1 MVINLSTFM
10 RYSLMHSEKEMV
22 SFARELDNIKLY
34 LSIEKVR
41 FGRKL
46 NAEFEIDP
54 VCLEAEIPNMILQ
67 PLFENAIKYGVYETT
82 DQVIIKTTCT
92 CEGNAIKISILN
104 DYDASSIKRKG
115 EGIGLRNIR
124 KRMEIIY
131 NQPDLIKITDRK
143 TCFEVQLVIPQK
155 TSSVMSEKLQTI
167 IIEDEELARNLL
179 RSYLKDHPDIE
190 IIGECENGFD
200 GVKAINDKKPDL
212 VFLDIQ
218 MPKITG
224 FEMIELL
231 DFKPQ
236 IIFTTAY
243 DQYALKAFELNAIDY
258 LLKPFSKERLLNAV
272 EKVKHRIQNEEDN
285 SEKLEELTNLRPGE
299 DFIDRV
305 VVKDR
310 HKIHIITVD
319 QIRYIESLDDYVMI
333 YTYDGRHMK
342 QKTMKYFENNLDPKD
357 FIRIHRSYIVQVDN
371 IAEIQQYE
379 KESYIVILKDKDKTK
394 LKVSKTGYKKI
405 KEVLHF

>member
-1 MVINLSTFM
+1 
-10 RYSLMHSEKEMV
+10 
-22 SFARELDNIKLY
+22 
-34 LSIEKVR
+34 
-41 FGRKL
+41 
-46 NAEFEIDP
+46 
-54 VCLEAEIPNMILQ
+54 
-67 PLFENAIKYGVYETT
+67 
-82 DQVIIKTTCT
+82 
-92 CEGNAIKISILN
+92 
-104 DYDASSIKRKG
+104 
-115 EGIGLRNIR
+115 
-124 KRMEIIY
+124 
-131 NQPDLIKITDRK
+131 
-143 TCFEVQLVIPQK
+143 
-155 TSSVMSEKLQTI
+155 MSEKLQTL

-236 IIFTTAY
+236 IVFTTAY
-243 DQYALKAFELNAIDY
+243 DQYALKAFELNAVDY
-258 LLKPFSKERLLNAV
+258 LLKPFSKERLLAAV
-272 EKVKHRIQNEEDN
+272 DKVKHRIQNAEDT
-285 SEKLEELTNLRPGE
+285 SEKLEELSNYRSGE
-299 DFIDRV
+299 EFIDRI

-342 QKTMKYFENNLDPKD
+342 QKTMKYFENNLDPKN

>member
-1 MVINLSTFM
+1 MT
-10 RYSLMHSEKEMV
+10 
-22 SFARELDNIKLY
+22 
-34 LSIEKVR
+34 
-41 FGRKL
+41 
-46 NAEFEIDP
+46 
-54 VCLEAEIPNMILQ
+54 
-67 PLFENAIKYGVYETT
+67 
-82 DQVIIKTTCT
+82 
-92 CEGNAIKISILN
+92 
-104 DYDASSIKRKG
+104 
-115 EGIGLRNIR
+115 
-124 KRMEIIY
+124 
-131 NQPDLIKITDRK
+131 
-143 TCFEVQLVIPQK
+143 
-155 TSSVMSEKLQTI
+155 EKLQTL

-179 RSYLKDHPDIE
+179 RSYLKDQPDIE
-190 IIGECENGFD
+190 LIGECENGFD

-243 DQYALKAFELNAIDY
+243 DQYALKAFELNAVDY
-258 LLKPFSKERLLNAV
+258 LLKPFSKDRMIAAI
-272 EKVKHRIQNEEDN
+272 EKVKHHIKNEENND
-285 SEKLEELTNLRPGE
+285 EKLEELSNFRSGGE
-299 DFIDRV
+299 FIDRI

-310 HKIHIITVD
+310 SKIHIITVD

-333 YTYDGRHMK
+333 YTYDGRHIK
-342 QKTMKYFENNLDPKD
+342 QKTMKFFETNLDPKN

-379 KESYIVILKDKDKTK
+379 KESYIVILKDSNKTK

>member
-1 MVINLSTFM
+1 
-10 RYSLMHSEKEMV
+10 
-22 SFARELDNIKLY
+22 
-34 LSIEKVR
+34 
-41 FGRKL
+41 
-46 NAEFEIDP
+46 
-54 VCLEAEIPNMILQ
+54 
-67 PLFENAIKYGVYETT
+67 
-82 DQVIIKTTCT
+82 
-92 CEGNAIKISILN
+92 
-104 DYDASSIKRKG
+104 
-115 EGIGLRNIR
+115 
-124 KRMEIIY
+124 
-131 NQPDLIKITDRK
+131 
-143 TCFEVQLVIPQK
+143 
-155 TSSVMSEKLQTI
+155 MSEKLQTLI
-167 IIEDEELARNLL
+167 VEDEELARNLL
-179 RSYLKDHPDIE
+179 RSYLKDHPDID

-200 GVKAINDKKPDL
+200 GVKAINEKKPDL

-258 LLKPFSKERLLNAV
+258 LLKPFSKDRMLAAID
-272 EKVKHRIQNEEDN
+272 KVKHRILTEENNE
-285 SEKLEELTNLRPGE
+285 EKLEELSNFRPDE
-299 DFIDRV
+299 AFIDRV

-319 QIRYIESLDDYVMI
+319 KIRYIESLDDYVMI
-333 YTYDGRHMK
+333 YTTDGRHMK
-342 QKTMKYFENNLDPKD
+342 QKTMKYFETNLDPKN

-379 KESYIVILKDKDKTK
+379 KESYIVILKDTAKTK